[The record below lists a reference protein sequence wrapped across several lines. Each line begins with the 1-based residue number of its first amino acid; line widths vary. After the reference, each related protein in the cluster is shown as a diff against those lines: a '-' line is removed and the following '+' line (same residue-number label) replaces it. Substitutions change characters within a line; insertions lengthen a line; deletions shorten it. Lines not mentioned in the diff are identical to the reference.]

1 MNNSIVKIASIALTA
16 CASIAADFHQASSK
30 AQFIVAPTFITE
42 SEAPVSSA
50 WDACV
55 GVDCAS
61 NMFTKPITSIDNNT
75 NPPTVIYGPKPSQG
89 DTLQL
94 KENNLRILF
103 DHTPALKEGNKVGY
117 ELILNDSKNGG
128 NHYFAINHVI
138 YTGSFYNKGDH
149 YTEACITPDQLASYP
164 PNYPFPLP
172 PSCDDVP
179 KTPVTF
185 TETPLLKLCSD
196 NGCDEKLPTLS
207 NSGVTTETPSI
218 NEIAINQ
225 NTQNI
230 PINTASIQEST
241 SSVNTNT
248 AHVSKNRNAIR
259 RNSLAIR
266 KNTKKIKNSEEN
278 LHNLGEAAAGAFSL
292 AAALTTL
299 PTETISAPLTCGLGT
314 GTYTQKVSLSL
325 GCAVN
330 LNQRTSL
337 NIGGAHLFHN
347 STNYGNGSLDNFA
360 ARLGVAFNMGEILYT
375 KSERL
380 IRLNQRLEGAQKK
393 REELLARLARL
404 EAKKN

>member
-1 MNNSIVKIASIALTA
+1 MNKSVSKIAIIAITA
-16 CASIAADFHQASSK
+16 CASTAGDFHQASSK
-30 AQFIVAPTFITE
+30 AQVPAFITE
-42 SEAPVSSA
+42 SEAPVLSA

-55 GVDCAS
+55 GLDCQT
-61 NMFTKPITSIDNNT
+61 NLFTEPFEGFDDST
-75 NPPTVIYGPKPSQG
+75 NPPTIIYGPKPSQG

-103 DHTPALKEGNKVGY
+103 DHTPAIKDGNKIGY
-117 ELILNDSKNGG
+117 EVIFNDSKNGG
-128 NHYFAINHVI
+128 NNYFAINHVI
-138 YTGSFYNKGDH
+138 YTGSFFNKGGH
-149 YTEACITPDQLASYP
+149 PTETCITPDQIASYP
-164 PNYPFPLP
+164 PGWPLP
-172 PSCDDVP
+172 DLPSCDDVP
-179 KTPVTF
+179 KTPITF
-185 TETPLLKLCSD
+185 TETPLLKLCND
-196 NGCDEKLPTLS
+196 NGCDEKLPNLS

-218 NEIAINQ
+218 NEIAITQ

-230 PINTASIQEST
+230 SINTASIEEST
-241 SSVNTNT
+241 SSANTNT
-248 AHVSKNRNAIR
+248 IHITKNRNAIR

-266 KNTKKIKNSEEN
+266 KNTKNIKNSEEN

-299 PTETISAPLTCGLGT
+299 PTESISAPLTCGLGT

-360 ARLGVAFNMGEILYT
+360 ARLGVAFNMGEMLYT

-380 IRLNQRLEGAQKK
+380 IRLNQRLEEAQKK
-393 REELLARLARL
+393 RKELLARLARL
-404 EAKKN
+404 EANKN